1 MSKHSNDWS
10 IWIDRREVMNWAI
23 NGCVPIPSDVG
34 IESFYSEHDEG
45 LFSYCISS
53 AGLLLVGF
61 VTPWTFNIF
70 RYGMDGSCGLN
81 FSLHIWHTTLWGALA
96 LGIGIHVEF
105 HDCPILNRWTMVNQD
120 WYVCVFLFSSQI
132 KLWVQ
137 ACCKSH
143 MLLQRWVARKGI
155 PWFIPHH
162 STVSPC
168 VWSSSFIQ
176 LHLQGTRFDSQVLP
190 LPLLLLLQRPTA
202 EFVGIQCRFRVCSIG
217 GQASILASE
226 MGMQYKHLIM
236 IRCCVA
242 FCFYF
247 QYQTTIE
254 LW

>member
-176 LHLQGTRFDSQVLP
+176 LHLQGTRFDSP
-190 LPLLLLLQRPTA
+190 RC
-202 EFVGIQCRFRVCSIG
+202 FRCRCCCCCKDRRRNSSASSADSESAVSEDRHRFWHRKWECSINIWSWSD
-217 GQASILASE
+217 AVLLSVFIFSIKLP
-226 MGMQYKHLIM
+226 
-236 IRCCVA
+236 
-242 FCFYF
+242 
-247 QYQTTIE
+247 
-254 LW
+254 